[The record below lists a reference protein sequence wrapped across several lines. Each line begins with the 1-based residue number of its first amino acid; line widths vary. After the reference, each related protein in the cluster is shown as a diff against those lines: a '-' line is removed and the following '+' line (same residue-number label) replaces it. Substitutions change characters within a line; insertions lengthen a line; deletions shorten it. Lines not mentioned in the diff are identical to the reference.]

1 MQLGII
7 GNGFVGNALYE
18 GFKDHYEVFVYDN
31 NPLRSLHSLA
41 DINALNIVFVCVP
54 TPMTITGAIDLSIL
68 KDVLGT
74 LQGVKTVVIKS
85 TITPAG
91 ADEIVQMFPT
101 QHLVFNPEFLTER
114 TAVEDFKNP
123 TRIVLGGPR
132 ASVLRVKEIYL
143 PLFPQVNYIETD
155 AKTACFIK
163 YMANCFSAIKISAM
177 NEFKQIAKSG
187 NIDWEQTLEG
197 FLASGWVNPMHTQVP
212 GPDGSLGFGG
222 KCFPKDINA
231 IVTYAESVGVDP
243 KVLWAAWEKNLEVRG
258 EMDWLT
264 IPGAVTPDPDKSL

>member
-7 GNGFVGNALYE
+7 GNGFVGNALHK
-18 GFKDHYEVFVYDN
+18 GFRDHYKVLVYDN
-31 NPLRSLHSLA
+31 NPRRSPHSLA
-41 DINALNIVFVCVP
+41 DINTVDIVFVCVP
-54 TPMTITGAIDLSIL
+54 TPMSVTGAVDLSML
-68 KDVLGT
+68 KSVLQVVSEG
-74 LQGVKTVVIKS
+74 KTVVVKS
-85 TITPAG
+85 TITPA
-91 ADEIVQMFPT
+91 AAAEIMEEYPGHQF
-101 QHLVFNPEFLTER
+101 VFNPEFLTER

-132 ASVLRVKEIYL
+132 ASVQTIKEIYL

-177 NEFKQIAKSG
+177 NEFKQIAKSD

-231 IVTYAESVGVDP
+231 IIAYAESVGVDP
-243 KVLWAAWEKNLEVRG
+243 KVLWAAWEKNLEVRK
-258 EMDWLT
+258 ERDWMK
-264 IPGAVTPDPDKSL
+264 IPGAVTSTDKNL